1 MPDYPNITTGL
12 NKLSADV
19 FNRVMDD
26 LRSGENNWESLKGL
40 IRETSG
46 VASPMQTNP
55 WQLCVI
61 GNNWHLDSRDDF
73 AEGVTPE
80 YYGQRVYEWCSVS
93 AYAMS
98 LGYQHN
104 YGGNVDTPGDD
115 VHNQAG
121 YQFNT
126 ETCGEGVAAGHPF
139 ISEDSEDWPNLFDEI
154 ADPDGIV
161 GALHV
166 WNSLNQPSS
175 KKYYWRMADNENYKN
190 ISSGGAMNI
199 AEASHSFASYKQAG
213 IGSYIFPGLSW
224 RNGCLADDI
233 TDSTLKVKALKR
245 GTLVFMTLV
254 PFYFKLGGTFPEDHP
269 DYPGC
274 QNLNPQ
280 GGVRYVNC
288 FTAGPN
294 ISACCQP
301 PEGAAAAAST
311 GSIPFFNNAD
321 ADKQTVTGDLY
332 YDKDTK
338 TLHTPN
344 ITTDGTSPSLGYSTD
359 LDAVYIGNVHMGR
372 GATTS
377 TMTNPDPA
385 LFQPWVLTES
395 VRTVEITVDG
405 VNSLNLG
412 SLNIAF
418 YNSAYGRPTTKIDGT
433 GATIVGNGT
442 GTTVVSYDITLP
454 AGAYWLGCCSNIG
467 TVKIAGTSARD
478 ADASFIPRTT
488 ANLSGSFC
496 IWKSSSDMTSLPE
509 SITATSE
516 LAPSDDT
523 IPRIGLRYQGA

>member
-19 FNRVMDD
+19 FNRVMED
-26 LRSGENNWESLKGL
+26 LRGGENNWENLKGM
-40 IRETSG
+40 IRDKTEGLEIGG
-46 VASPMQTNP
+46 VRLPP
-55 WQLCVI
+55 WQLCII
-61 GNNWHLDSRDDF
+61 GSNFHLDPRDDF
-73 AEGVTPE
+73 DEDEGAPLF
-80 YYGQRVYEWCSVS
+80 YGQYLYEWCSVS
-93 AYAMS
+93 SFAMTLHKGS
-98 LGYQHN
+98 N
-104 YGGNVDTPGDD
+104 YGDHVDFPEPGN
-115 VHNQAG
+115 NYAG
-121 YQFNT
+121 GFQFNT
-126 ETCGEGVAAGHPF
+126 LSCPGGIGNPF
-139 ISEDSEDWPNLFDEI
+139 ISDNSAQWPNLFDAHED
-154 ADPDGIV
+154 DPTSFKSP
-161 GALHV
+161 LNV
-166 WNSLNQPSS
+166 WDDSRQLSS
-175 KKYYWRMADNENYKN
+175 KKYYWRMADNVEAVAG
-190 ISSGGAMNI
+190 SGYNLLSGAAMNI
-199 AEASHSFASYKQAG
+199 AEASNSFYGKDG
-213 IGSYIFPGLSW
+213 EYIYPGLSW
-224 RNGCLADDI
+224 RGGCIADGI
-233 TDSTLKVKALKR
+233 TDESLRVKPIKS

-254 PFYFKLGGTFPEDHP
+254 PFYRSLEDDEYECDRIMSYGRELP
-269 DYPGC
+269 D
-274 QNLNPQ
+274 
-280 GGVRYVNC
+280 YVNC

-294 ISACCQP
+294 ISACCSG
-301 PEGAAAAAST
+301 PEGGAAAAAT
-311 GSIPFFNNAD
+311 GSIPFFDNSNVD
-321 ADKQTVTGDLY
+321 SQTVTGDLY

-372 GATTS
+372 GASTS
-377 TMTNPDPA
+377 TITNPDPA

-405 VNSLNLG
+405 ANALNVG

-418 YNSAYGRPTTKIDGT
+418 YNSAYGRPTTKIAGS

-467 TVKIAGTSARD
+467 TIKIAGTTSRD
-478 ADASFIPRTT
+478 ADQSFIPRTT

-516 LAPSDDT
+516 LAPSDDA